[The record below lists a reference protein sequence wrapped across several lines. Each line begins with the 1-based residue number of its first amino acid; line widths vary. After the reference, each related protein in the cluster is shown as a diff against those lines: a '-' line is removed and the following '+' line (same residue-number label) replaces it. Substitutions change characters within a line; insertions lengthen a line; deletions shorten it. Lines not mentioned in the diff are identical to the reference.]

1 MLETI
6 STLHRGFSGVLASLA
21 RLMIVIDSLIE
32 TGYWQFCM
40 FDIDSSR
47 TSLLILYPVGIFVWS
62 GHPGLSDQPV
72 QSGHSGSCCHPS

>member
-32 TGYWQFCM
+32 TGHWQFLM
-40 FDIDSSR
+40 FDGCL
-47 TSLLILYPVGIFVWS
+47 TMS
-62 GHPGLSDQPV
+62 GHHGHPS
-72 QSGHSGSCCHPS
+72 QSCHPCQFGHLPPVTWPLEVQKL